1 MNVHLDPA
9 SELRLTQSLSRFART
24 PTGVRDTAAG
34 IHDAVLKILAASQE
48 VIIVSTRAHEPVD
61 AYAMLKV
68 LHLREPDKLS
78 HGDQQR
84 PEPGGS
90 HRPRPAPG
98 RCTFLGRTWK

>member
-1 MNVHLDPA
+1 MAVRLASRHPPSSGVHELSHLDPA

-24 PTGVRDTAAG
+24 PTGVHDTAAG

-68 LHLREPDKLS
+68 LHLREPDK
-78 HGDQQR
+78 
-84 PEPGGS
+84 PV
-90 HRPRPAPG
+90 
-98 RCTFLGRTWK
+98 TW